1 MASGSTNVTVGFD
14 QESKR
19 RIDKLIAAVNRLGN
33 DRVVIMADGEA
44 VATLPIEQDPDV
56 RYRVFDLLTK
66 ESDLPPLSTVSANAI
81 ISRLENNGIRFV
93 DSEG

>member
-1 MASGSTNVTVGFD
+1 MAGGISKVEVSFS

-19 RIDKLIAAVNRLGN
+19 ILARMTEALDRHNGVEVKYVIDKS
-33 DRVVIMADGEA
+33 
-44 VATLPIEQDPDV
+44 TEQDPDV